1 MDCTTPVAE
10 SDTSTAIFP
19 TEIIHHILHFVN
31 PEELIRLQIVRI
43 ILPLEFSLTNSYTVP

>member
-1 MDCTTPVAE
+1 MDCTTLVAE

-19 TEIIHHILHFVN
+19 TEIIYHILHFVN

-43 ILPLEFSLTNSYTVP
+43 ILPSEISLTNSYIAP